1 MMTEN
6 KYDVLVA
13 EDEAVI
19 ALEIKQVLS
28 RNNYNVV
35 GIVRTGEDLVK
46 ESATK
51 NPDIIV
57 SDIRLKGNINGIEAA
72 KTIHKSKNIPVIFVT
87 GYGDYATYQKA
98 LKVSPID
105 YLLKPFSENRL
116 IRAINGS
123 VNHLNRIS

>member
-6 KYDVLVA
+6 RYDVLIA

-35 GIVRTGEDLVK
+35 GIVRSGEDLIK
-46 ESATK
+46 ASAEK

-57 SDIRLKGNINGIEAA
+57 SDISLKGNLNGIDAA
-72 KTIHKSKNIPVIFVT
+72 KAIHKLKDIPVIFVT
-87 GYGDYATYQKA
+87 GYGDMATYLRA

-105 YLLKPFSENRL
+105 YLLKPFSERRL
-116 IRAINGS
+116 INAVNGS
-123 VNHLNRIS
+123 IGHIHHS